1 MIFLYDTMK
10 KVFNVLFMSLALL
23 GYVACEKPVDENG
36 EKDPQENPGGNE
48 NQGGNENPG
57 NVDKPDGLPEFEF
70 PSYAEFPIECGNLL
84 SEGSEVGVTIE
95 VTKVEDQNFVFELRP
110 GALVQS
116 FKLDVYPIAQL
127 YNNLL
132 NDKTFGNLTSS
143 DSWAVNERIR
153 TYLFNESGSGG
164 YAFSVNDFDN
174 PEDFL
179 QIEFDW
185 MNTTY
190 AGASAIAIP
199 DCGYIIAVVA
209 SVEPDISSVTQE
221 DLTLCYVHTTSQPL
235 IGDPQVEIDVNVG
248 YTAFKVNH
256 VLNADAAGVYFF
268 GYLQSEIDQY
278 IDAFGDTMFRDFVR
292 TRVTA
297 PSVPDDPNN
306 PEALTYSVNYGD
318 AADASVMSTT
328 VAVAVDANLTP
339 QQDYARRDFHLNEV
353 PENMPEPELS
363 IDVLEDR
370 VASSYVGFNV
380 NFTADCQTVF
390 YNIIPASYLETINAM
405 SDKEKRTFARYL
417 RDFGYGWHNPSYAWD
432 SEKEVATGTGAVV
445 KLDAVSAFTAMNVEN
460 SPIYPGETYAFVYV
474 GRNGAQQL
482 SELKIS
488 ETFTTDERNMTSPD
502 SFTDSSLKLEVDN
515 PGRTQFRGTIT
526 YDPSKV
532 SMVYIQYMTADNN
545 PGLDRN
551 SSWNEWVNFIFGS
564 GTSNMLVNAWTTV
577 PSGRDGL
584 TWTGMTP
591 DTEYTLYMCAEDFD
605 GNISEMHFATIST
618 SEVQVG
624 PDPTINMS
632 LAPADR
638 DPYDWTV
645 SYEIDH
651 DVEYFLYCYTKNAA
665 DLSAHMPGLN
675 QGHFNNI
682 KDSGYSYD
690 EWYNGIYE
698 WVAGGFEN
706 NGGGMRAESD
716 ITQDWE
722 GDETVIA
729 ACIAVGKDSDGNP
742 VYKMYHL
749 ICKDGKAQTLEEIF
763 GEE

>member
-209 SVEPDISSVTQE
+209 SVETDISSVTQE

-248 YTAFKVNH
+248 YTAFNVSH

-370 VASSYVGFNV
+370 VASAYVEFNV

-445 KLDAVSAFTAMNVEN
+445 KLDAVSAFTAMYVEN

-482 SELKIS
+482 SELKVS

-690 EWYNGIYE
+690 DWYNGIYE

-706 NGGGMRAESD
+706 NGGGMRTESD
-716 ITQDWE
+716 TTQDWE
-722 GDETVIA
+722 GNETVIA

-763 GEE
+763 GKE

>member
-1 MIFLYDTMK
+1 MK

-209 SVEPDISSVTQE
+209 SVETDISSVTQE

-248 YTAFKVNH
+248 YTAFNVSH

-370 VASSYVGFNV
+370 VASAYVEFNV

-445 KLDAVSAFTAMNVEN
+445 KLDAVSAFTAMYVEN

-482 SELKIS
+482 SELKVS

-690 EWYNGIYE
+690 DWYNGIYE

-706 NGGGMRAESD
+706 NGGGMRTESD
-716 ITQDWE
+716 TTQDWE
-722 GDETVIA
+722 GNETVIA

-763 GEE
+763 GKE

>member
-1 MIFLYDTMK
+1 MMFLYDTMK

-370 VASSYVGFNV
+370 VASAYVEFNV

-445 KLDAVSAFTAMNVEN
+445 KLDAVSAFTAMYVEN

-482 SELKIS
+482 SELKVS

-690 EWYNGIYE
+690 DWYNGIYE

-706 NGGGMRAESD
+706 NGGGMRTESD
-716 ITQDWE
+716 TTQDWE

-763 GEE
+763 GKE

>member
-190 AGASAIAIP
+190 AAASAIAIP

-209 SVEPDISSVTQE
+209 SVETDISSVTQE

-248 YTAFKVNH
+248 YTAFNVSH

-370 VASSYVGFNV
+370 VASAYVEFNV

-390 YNIIPASYLETINAM
+390 YNIVPASYLETINAM

-445 KLDAVSAFTAMNVEN
+445 KLDAVSAFTAMYVEN

-482 SELKIS
+482 SELKVS

-605 GNISEMHFATIST
+605 GNISEMHFATIRT

-690 EWYNGIYE
+690 DWYNGIYE

-706 NGGGMRAESD
+706 NGGGMRTESD
-716 ITQDWE
+716 TTQDWE
-722 GDETVIA
+722 GNETVIA

-763 GEE
+763 GKE

>member
-190 AGASAIAIP
+190 AAASAIAIP

-209 SVEPDISSVTQE
+209 SVETDISSVTQE

-248 YTAFKVNH
+248 YTAFNVSH

-370 VASSYVGFNV
+370 VASSYVEFNV

-390 YNIIPASYLETINAM
+390 YNIVPASYLETINAM

-445 KLDAVSAFTAMNVEN
+445 KLDAVSAFTAVNVAN

-605 GNISEMHFATIST
+605 GNISEMHFATIRT

-690 EWYNGIYE
+690 DWYNGIYE

-706 NGGGMRAESD
+706 NGGGMRTESD
-716 ITQDWE
+716 TTQDWE
-722 GDETVIA
+722 GNETVIA

-763 GEE
+763 GKE

>member
-48 NQGGNENPG
+48 NQGGNENTG

-190 AGASAIAIP
+190 AAASAIAIP

-370 VASSYVGFNV
+370 VASSYVEFNV

-390 YNIIPASYLETINAM
+390 YNIIPASYIETINAK

-460 SPIYPGETYAFVYV
+460 SPLYPGETYAFVYV

-482 SELKIS
+482 SELKVS

-545 PGLDRN
+545 PGLDQN

-564 GTSNMLVNAWTTV
+564 GTSNMLVNAWTTL

-605 GNISEMHFATIST
+605 GNISEMHFATIRT

-690 EWYNGIYE
+690 DWYNGIYE

-706 NGGGMRAESD
+706 NGGGMRTESD
-716 ITQDWE
+716 TTQDWE
-722 GDETVIA
+722 GNDTVIA

-763 GEE
+763 GKE

>member
-190 AGASAIAIP
+190 AAASAIAIP

-209 SVEPDISSVTQE
+209 SVETDISSVTQE

-248 YTAFKVNH
+248 YTAFNVSH

-370 VASSYVGFNV
+370 VASSYVEFNV

-390 YNIIPASYLETINAM
+390 YNIVPASYLETINAM

-445 KLDAVSAFTAMNVEN
+445 KLDAVSAFTAVNVAN

-605 GNISEMHFATIST
+605 GNISEMHFATIRT

-624 PDPTINMS
+624 PDPTINMN

-690 EWYNGIYE
+690 DWYNGIYE

-706 NGGGMRAESD
+706 NGGGMRTESD
-716 ITQDWE
+716 TTQDWE
-722 GDETVIA
+722 GNETVIA

-763 GEE
+763 GKE

>member
-1 MIFLYDTMK
+1 MK

-190 AGASAIAIP
+190 AAASAIAIP

-209 SVEPDISSVTQE
+209 SVETDISSVTQE

-248 YTAFKVNH
+248 YTAFNVSH

-370 VASSYVGFNV
+370 VASSYVEFNV

-390 YNIIPASYLETINAM
+390 YNIVPASYLETINAM

-445 KLDAVSAFTAMNVEN
+445 KLDAVSAFTAVNVAN

-605 GNISEMHFATIST
+605 GNISEMHFATIRT

-690 EWYNGIYE
+690 DWYNGIYE

-706 NGGGMRAESD
+706 NGGGMRTESD
-716 ITQDWE
+716 TTQDWE
-722 GDETVIA
+722 GNETVIA

-763 GEE
+763 GKE